1 MNRRSAIDI
10 LFENPDAGQFS
21 SDEPVDSVEEASD
34 YQDEIEVQYC
44 LEDELEQAMIL
55 ERELLSLDDTIHT
68 QTTTQS
74 QTTTRSQITT
84 QSLTT
89 TQSQITTQ
97 SLTTTQSQIPT
108 QSLTTTQSQIPTQ
121 SLTKRGR
128 GRPKKNTNVS
138 NTVQPTEII
147 CKNLF
152 FVFNF

>member
-108 QSLTTTQSQIPTQ
+108 QSLT
-121 SLTKRGR
+121 KRGR

>member
-55 ERELLSLDDTIHT
+55 ERELLSLDDTIHS

-89 TQSQITTQ
+89 TQSQIT
-97 SLTTTQSQIPT
+97 T